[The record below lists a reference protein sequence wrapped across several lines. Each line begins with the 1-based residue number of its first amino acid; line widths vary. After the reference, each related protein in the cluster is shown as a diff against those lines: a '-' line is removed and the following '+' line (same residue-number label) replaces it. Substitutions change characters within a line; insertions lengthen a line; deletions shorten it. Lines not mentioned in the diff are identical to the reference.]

1 MFKIE
6 CVCGNCG
13 EVIRISPGEVKNGKL
28 ILTLDENH
36 VCFDGDVGYSSD
48 QIDQETLPDGR

>member
-6 CVCGNCG
+6 SICGNCG
-13 EVIRISPGEVKNGKL
+13 EMVRISPGEVKDGKL

-36 VCFDGDVGYSSD
+36 VCFEEDNGNLVD
-48 QIDQETLPDGR
+48 QFDLEPLDNGQ